1 VAIVELYPS
10 NKTAHRGL
18 ALASGSLFVSR
29 GVAMLVGWTLGMRAP
44 VRYLSYVIDTSL
56 LGTALLLL
64 AIPCLNL
71 FATPWLAAKLALFV
85 AYIVFG
91 SLALK
96 RARIRAP
103 QYSGFRCGIVL
114 LRDDVQH
121 CTPARAAR
129 LPATSGNGKRS
140 LCSLTYRRLRKS
152 RLT

>member
-1 VAIVELYPS
+1 MAIVEFYPPI
-10 NKTAHRGL
+10 KTAHVRL

-44 VRYLSYVIDTSL
+44 VRYLSYVIDTAL

-64 AIPCLNL
+64 AVLCLNL

-96 RARIRAP
+96 RARIRPRSILAFAAALFCFVMM
-103 QYSGFRCGIVL
+103 YSIARQHEPLGFLRL
-114 LRDDVQH
+114 LEMGGEAYVR
-121 CTPARAAR
+121 
-129 LPATSGNGKRS
+129 
-140 LCSLTYRRLRKS
+140 
-152 RLT
+152 